1 MEMLYNLLWQNC
13 SWIFTVGTEIL
24 IIANA
29 PSCADA
35 CRFYSGGLCCR
46 EPVLSRR
53 AGCAAG
59 NRFYSCGL
67 AALMRAGSAPA
78 DVGRSCADLPAGR
91 SIRQRYAFPEHFIV
105 SDKVSDFS
113 LCMQMG

>member
-13 SWIFTVGTEIL
+13 SCIFTVGTEIL

-35 CRFYSGGLCCR
+35 CRFCPGGQVALMYIGSA
-46 EPVLSRR
+46 P
-53 AGCAAG
+53 AGGQAAG

-78 DVGRSCADLPAGR
+78 GGLRYREPVLFLRIGCADACRFCPGGCGA
-91 SIRQRYAFPEHFIV
+91 
-105 SDKVSDFS
+105 
-113 LCMQMG
+113 

>member
-1 MEMLYNLLWQNC
+1 METLYNLLWQNC
-13 SWIFTVGTEIL
+13 SCIFTVGTEIL
-24 IIANA
+24 IIANDCLALMYIGSA
-29 PSCADA
+29 PA
-35 CRFYSGGLCCR
+35 GGQ
-46 EPVLSRR
+46 
-53 AGCAAG
+53 AAG

>member
-29 PSCADA
+29 PSCA
-35 CRFYSGGLCCR
+35 
-46 EPVLSRR
+46 
-53 AGCAAG
+53 AG

-67 AALMRAGSAPA
+67 VALMRAGSAPA

-91 SIRQRYAFPEHFIV
+91 SIRQRYAFPEHFVV

>member
-1 MEMLYNLLWQNC
+1 MYIG
-13 SWIFTVGTEIL
+13 S
-24 IIANA
+24 A
-29 PSCADA
+29 PAGGLRCREPVLFLRIGCADA
-35 CRFYSGGLCCR
+35 CRFYPGGR
-46 EPVLSRR
+46 GVLMR
-53 AGCAAG
+53 AGSAPAGGQAAG

-67 AALMRAGSAPA
+67 VALMRAGSAPA

-91 SIRQRYAFPEHFIV
+91 SIRQRYAFPEHFVV

>member
-1 MEMLYNLLWQNC
+1 MYIG
-13 SWIFTVGTEIL
+13 S
-24 IIANA
+24 A
-29 PSCADA
+29 PA
-35 CRFYSGGLCCR
+35 GGR
-46 EPVLSRR
+46 
-53 AGCAAG
+53 AAG

-78 DVGRSCADLPAGR
+78 GGQAAGNRFYSCGLAALMRAGSAPAGVGRSCADLPAGR
-91 SIRQRYAFPEHFIV
+91 SIRQRYAFPEHFVV